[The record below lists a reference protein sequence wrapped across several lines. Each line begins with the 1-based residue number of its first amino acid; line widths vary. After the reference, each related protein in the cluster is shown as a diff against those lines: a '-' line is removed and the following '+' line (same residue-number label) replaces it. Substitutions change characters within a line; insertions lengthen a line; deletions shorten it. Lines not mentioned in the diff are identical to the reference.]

1 MNIDIW
7 LGFLAIAIIATITPG
22 PAILLVI
29 THSLAS
35 GWVKTL
41 LTIWGNISGLFL
53 MSLCSVLGLSAL
65 VIHSSVAFLM
75 IKLLGAM
82 YLFYLGLMLWRN
94 GIQLPLNATG
104 EKLTERKRG
113 YYFQGILVSLT
124 NPKAIVFTTALF
136 PQFISTQQA
145 LLPQFSILVATLITC
160 SALCLLA
167 YAYWGEK
174 LLRGSTRAL
183 SSQWLP
189 RAFGSTFMGAG
200 IALVFSTQK

>member
-35 GWVKTL
+35 GWTKTL
-41 LTIWGNISGLFL
+41 PTISGNISGLFL
-53 MSLCSVLGLSAL
+53 MSLCSALGLSAL
-65 VIHSSVAFLM
+65 VIHSSVAFLI
-75 IKLLGAM
+75 IKLLGAI

-94 GIQLPLNATG
+94 GIELALNATG
-104 EKLTERKRG
+104 GTLTERKRG
-113 YYFQGILVSLT
+113 YYFQGLLVSLT
-124 NPKAIVFTTALF
+124 NPKAIIFTTALF

-145 LLPQFSILVATLITC
+145 LLPQFSILVATLISC
-160 SALCLLA
+160 STLCLIG
-167 YAYWGEK
+167 YSYWGEK
-174 LLRGSTRAL
+174 LLRNSTQAL
-183 SSQWLP
+183 SSRWLP
-189 RAFGSTFMGAG
+189 RVFGSTFMGAG